1 MINRTKN
8 KWFDSP
14 ICWTTALC
22 ILLNTEYF
30 SKNDLLIYSS
40 SSSSLGSREAGRG
53 VCGLPTQSHV
63 LFYGPDHDLGRNKRH
78 MSVFRMKQ
86 RRKQSY
92 SLSPSMNRRSLS
104 PRGRGTRL
112 EGDDSNTLRSKGR
125 EMERLEEVADERINE
140 WSFLGERLLT
150 HLTS

>member
-1 MINRTKN
+1 
-8 KWFDSP
+8 
-14 ICWTTALC
+14 
-22 ILLNTEYF
+22 
-30 SKNDLLIYSS
+30 
-40 SSSSLGSREAGRG
+40 
-53 VCGLPTQSHV
+53 
-63 LFYGPDHDLGRNKRH
+63 

-92 SLSPSMNRRSLS
+92 PLSPSMNRRSLS